1 MDAFRKQFDLA
12 IKFIE
17 VCLFE
22 KVSRETINILEC
34 NTVPFSI
41 FLKFHT
47 LEHFTIELISTVYPT
62 SGWSWSWNIY
72 SEVQI

>member
-34 NTVPFSI
+34 NSVSFSI

-47 LEHFTIELISTVYPT
+47 LEQLNFQLNLLQRYIYIWLELEHI
-62 SGWSWSWNIY
+62 
-72 SEVQI
+72 Q